1 MFFNAVFG
9 NLYDQRA
16 ALLHC
21 VLSLVKPG
29 GFVVI
34 SHPEGRAWH
43 STLHAQVRRAKQC
56 GNTAY
61 LVMNEC
67 TENGRKRWDEHDNYV
82 EKIKGK
88 PRHMTHTP

>member
-9 NLYDQRA
+9 NLYDQHA

-21 VLSLVKPG
+21 TLNLVKPG

-43 STLHAQVRRAKQC
+43 TTLHTQARCFVTDISAHPYV
-56 GNTAY
+56 Y
-61 LVMNEC
+61 L
-67 TENGRKRWDEHDNYV
+67 YV
-82 EKIKGK
+82 
-88 PRHMTHTP
+88 P